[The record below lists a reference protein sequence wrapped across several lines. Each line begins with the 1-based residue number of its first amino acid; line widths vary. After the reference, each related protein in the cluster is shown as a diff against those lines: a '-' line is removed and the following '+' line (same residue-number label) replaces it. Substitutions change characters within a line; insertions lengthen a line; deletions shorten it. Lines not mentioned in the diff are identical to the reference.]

1 MTDDITPGE
10 MRRSLE
16 RLERSQ
22 QDAQRA
28 MDDRITKLAAEMV
41 PTPLWQS
48 EHKSLTEDVRHL
60 GDDVR
65 EATERI
71 EKTSQERMATLRTE
85 IAGVRSEVAAVRK
98 TQENH
103 AKAHEADK
111 SWSRSKT
118 LTVFMVVVGAAA
130 TLIGA
135 YIAAFAAA
143 GGVAK

>member
-1 MTDDITPGE
+1 MSEDMTPGE

-22 QDAQRA
+22 QDGQRA
-28 MDDRITKLAAEMV
+28 VDDRLTKLAAEMV
-41 PTPLWQS
+41 PTSLWQA
-48 EHKSLTEDVRHL
+48 EHKSLGDDVRHL

-85 IAGVRSEVAAVRK
+85 IAGVRGEVAAVRK
-98 TQENH
+98 AQEQH
-103 AKAHEADK
+103 VKAHEADR

-118 LTVFMVVVGAAA
+118 LTVVAAAIAAAA

-143 GGVAK
+143 GGVK

>member
-1 MTDDITPGE
+1 VAEELTPGE
-10 MRRSLE
+10 VRRSLE

-22 QDAQRA
+22 QDGQRA

-48 EHKSLTEDVRHL
+48 EHKTLAENVRHL
-60 GDDVR
+60 ADDWR
-65 EATERI
+65 ESTDRI
-71 EKTSQERMATLRTE
+71 EKTSQERMATLRGE
-85 IAGVRSEVAAVRK
+85 IGGVRDGVAAVRK
-98 TQENH
+98 SQELH

-118 LTVFMVVVGAAA
+118 LTVLAASIAAAA

-143 GGVAK
+143 GGVK